1 MPSATETQS
10 PITTV
15 ILYAW
20 TFPGEA
26 ADALDRQLT
35 AGRTW
40 TQTQGG
46 TVLAAYTDITRRSD
60 PCPELERAIQSA
72 ETQGAALVCARPE
85 RLNRTLA
92 LLIARVEDCQ
102 RRGVPVFFATDPK
115 PQAAAQTVAALIP
128 LWKEWRGMAFG
139 PEPLKRER
147 RTAPRRGASAAR
159 VRCVRRKATPRPP
172 QPPAD

>member
-1 MPSATETQS
+1 MPTETQ
-10 PITTV
+10 PLITNV

-20 TFPGEA
+20 AFPGEA

-46 TVLAAYTDITRRSD
+46 TVLAVYTDTTYRND
-60 PCPELERAIQSA
+60 PCPELERAIQTA
-72 ETQGAALVCARPE
+72 QAQGAALVCARPE

-115 PQAAAQTVAALIP
+115 PQAAARTVTALKP
-128 LWKEWRGMAFG
+128 LWKE
-139 PEPLKRER
+139 
-147 RTAPRRGASAAR
+147 
-159 VRCVRRKATPRPP
+159 
-172 QPPAD
+172 